1 MNNFNFKKNIIF
13 NSNSEIQK
21 FFGLDNIFLEDN
33 SSVEFKGSINIA
45 RNISFK
51 GNCVLENN
59 VQIYDGSII
68 NSTHI
73 GEGSI
78 IRPYSL
84 LNNSN
89 VGKQNIIGPFCFIRD
104 DTVIGNDC
112 IVGSYVEIARTK
124 LGNKIKISHQS
135 YIGDAFIADNT
146 IIGAGA
152 VFCNFDGFG
161 HQKSVV
167 GKNVTIGSGT
177 MIISPINIGQNSL
190 IAAGSVITNDIKE
203 NSKIIQKRWTIYW

>member
-1 MNNFNFKKNIIF
+1 MNNFNLKKNIIF
-13 NSNSEIQK
+13 NSNLEIQN
-21 FFGLDNIFLEDN
+21 FFGSNNIFLEDD
-33 SSVEFKGSINIA
+33 SSLELKGSINIG

-51 GNCVLENN
+51 GNCVLEKN
-59 VQIYDGSII
+59 VHINDGSII
-68 NSTHI
+68 NNTYI

-89 VGKQNIIGPFCFIRD
+89 IGKKNIIGPFCFMRD
-104 DTVIGNDC
+104 DTNIGNDC
-112 IVGSYVEIARTK
+112 IVGSYVEIARSK

-135 YIGDAFIADNT
+135 YIGDAFIEDNS

-161 HQKSVV
+161 HQKSFI
-167 GKNVTIGSGT
+167 GKNVIIGSGT
-177 MIISPINIGQNSL
+177 MIISPITIGQNSL

-203 NSKIIQKRWTIYW
+203 NSKIIQKR